1 MRYFHYVKVVEFLVL
16 LFIVEHTRVALHPEE
31 GVEGSDYINANYI
44 TVSLVV
50 YTEDHSHKNVVHTS
64 AINSVWL
71 ALPFFSAA
79 RMEPVKSTT

>member
-1 MRYFHYVKVVEFLVL
+1 MLELLNFSFL
-16 LFIVEHTRVALHPEE
+16 LFIVEHTMVALYPEE

-71 ALPFFSAA
+71 ALPFFSAT
-79 RMEPVKSTT
+79 RMELVKSTT